1 MKLRSRLAL
10 LVVVVSLLVT
20 TFSVEAL
27 ATTRLTDIKEH
38 WAQSAILS
46 LVDEGVINGYEDNT
60 FRPNRSVTRAEFA
73 KIVALAFDI
82 KPSQGATFS
91 DVPAKHWATEYISA
105 LVDQGI
111 IQGYPDGTFRPS
123 NKITRAEALTMLAR
137 ALDLLNSDQTTPE
150 WAPSFSDVDP
160 DHWAYIPVELT
171 ERLRVHPPQW
181 TEKLQPEVNTTRAE
195 IAHMVQKSLDFET
208 TKGSIASIDTTTNTI
223 TIKPTVG
230 SRQLF
235 MLPNDAVVM
244 RNGSVG
250 DLSTFIEGDQV
261 HILSEPAGDAVY
273 VKAMGVLTQSEASN
287 KISTLTKGLLGA
299 EQVAAIMRG
308 DWNALGSSIKPQ
320 LYDQLINFGASPE
333 EAESLMTQNW
343 ANMSTLGQERIAAAL
358 SNILDVSPEM
368 TTALLSGNWAQA
380 GQLAQA
386 ELTTKILDAL
396 MF

>member
-10 LVVVVSLLVT
+10 LVVVVSLLIT

-27 ATTRLTDIKEH
+27 ATTRLTDVDKH
-38 WAQSAILS
+38 WAREAILA
-46 LVDEGVINGYEDNT
+46 LVDEGVISGYEDHT
-60 FRPNRSVTRAEFA
+60 FRPDRPVTRAEFA
-73 KIVALAFDI
+73 KIVALAFGI
-82 KPSQGATFS
+82 KPGQGATFT
-91 DVPAKHWATEYISA
+91 DLPAKHWATEYISS

-111 IQGYPDGTFRPS
+111 IQGYPDGTFRPN

-150 WAPSFSDVDP
+150 WAPSFSDVEP
-160 DHWAYIPVELT
+160 DHWAYIPIELT
-171 ERLRVHPPQW
+171 ERLRIHPPQW
-181 TEKLQPEVNTTRAE
+181 TEKLRPEMNTTRAE
-195 IAHMVQKSLDFET
+195 IAHLVHRAISFET
-208 TKGSIASIDTTTNTI
+208 TKGSIASIDTQTNTI
-223 TIKPTVG
+223 TIRPTVG

-235 MLPNDAVVM
+235 MLPNNAVIM

-250 DLSTFIEGDQV
+250 DLSAFRQGDQV

-273 VKAMGVLTQSEASN
+273 VKAMGVLTQAEASN
-287 KISTLTKGLLGA
+287 KISTLTKGLLGP

-320 LYDQLINFGASPE
+320 LYDQLINFGATPE
-333 EAESLMTQNW
+333 EAESLLTQNW
-343 ANMSTLGQERIAAAL
+343 ANMSALGQERLAAAL
-358 SNILDVSPEM
+358 SNILEISPEM
-368 TTALLSGNWAQA
+368 TAALLSGNWAEA

-386 ELTTKILDAL
+386 ELTSKILEAL